1 MAPDGFDWRSTW
13 SANWAVEPRPCSMPP
28 GTKHTDGVGRP
39 TAATKSLRPR
49 SPAFAQPT
57 VDWECPCPGNRES
70 DLAHATQQ
78 HNTHIR
84 DTREVCYCWH
94 PWHGRPVWV
103 YATFVKRGQAVAHC
117 SLEDQASRVLEV
129 PLWMLDAAV
138 CCKARASK
146 PGFASAQSLRELKG
160 VLQAARPRAQGPTA
174 SRPQHRYL
182 QHAGGADDGIG
193 PAEIEP
199 TPVVC
204 SYAVQPALDKSVVRC
219 ATQDRAIA
227 GAATKA
233 ASRNAGKDGYR
244 GGGTR

>member
-1 MAPDGFDWRSTW
+1 MNPILLMQLS
-13 SANWAVEPRPCSMPP
+13 
-28 GTKHTDGVGRP
+28 
-39 TAATKSLRPR
+39 
-49 SPAFAQPT
+49 
-57 VDWECPCPGNRES
+57 
-70 DLAHATQQ
+70 
-78 HNTHIR
+78 NTTPILGIS
-84 DTREVCYCWH
+84 VKICYSWH

-103 YATFVKRGQAVAHC
+103 HATFVKRGRAVAHC

-129 PLWMLDAAV
+129 SLWMLDAAV

-146 PGFASAQSLRELKG
+146 PGFASAQSLRELKE

-174 SRPQHRYL
+174 SKPQHRYL
-182 QHAGGADDGIG
+182 QHAGGADGGIG

-199 TPVVC
+199 TPVVFSC
-204 SYAVQPALDKSVVRC
+204 AVQPALDKSVVRC
-219 ATQDRAIA
+219 ATKDRAIA